1 MTSKCTLRVA
11 GCVAVLAMLSTTA
24 WAGTFTNI
32 AIDGAFAD
40 WAGVPVLDSDAA
52 DNAGSVDLADIQI
65 ANDNDN
71 LYIRATYH
79 GALAQSTFIAMD
91 IDQDPNTGFDV
102 FTLGL
107 IGSEV
112 SWQND
117 FGFEQ
122 FSGLFNAGSMAG
134 PNFGGGHALM
144 SPFGESS
151 SREWSI
157 SLDALHGGG
166 VYGSGTIFPD
176 DSFDILLYSDAG
188 VGDVSSN
195 ISYTLA
201 VPEPTSVVLGL
212 VGCCLLTSQR
222 RKK

>member
-1 MTSKCTLRVA
+1 MTAKSFLRVA
-11 GCVAVLAMLSTTA
+11 GSVALLAMLSTSA
-24 WAGTFTNI
+24 WAGTFSTMT
-32 AIDGAFAD
+32 IDGAFAD
-40 WAGVPVLDSDAA
+40 WAGIPVLDSDAA

-65 ANDNDN
+65 ANDNSN

-91 IDQDPNTGFDV
+91 IDQDPNTGFDT
-102 FTLGL
+102 FSLGL
-107 IGSEV
+107 SGSEV
-112 SWQND
+112 AWQND
-117 FGFEQ
+117 FAFEQ
-122 FSGLFNAGSMAG
+122 FAGGFNVGALSG

-144 SPFGESS
+144 APFGDSS

-157 SLDALHGGG
+157 SLSALHGGG

-188 VGDVSSN
+188 SGDVSSN

-201 VPEPTSVVLGL
+201 IPEPASCVLGL
-212 VGCCLLTSQR
+212 LGCCLLLGKR
-222 RKK
+222 RS